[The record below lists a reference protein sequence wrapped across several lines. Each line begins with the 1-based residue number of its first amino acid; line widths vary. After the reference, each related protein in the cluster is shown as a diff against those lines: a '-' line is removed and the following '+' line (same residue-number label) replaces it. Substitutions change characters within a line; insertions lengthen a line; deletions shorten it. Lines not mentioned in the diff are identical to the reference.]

1 MKRIFVVLCIMS
13 LVLNQMAVPAG
24 KPMCRAQETQKKV
37 GAGSEVVFRG
47 DIFEITYRIDSA
59 WSGAYNASVSIK
71 NTGKNAI
78 ENWAL
83 LFYDEDEIK
92 NIWNGK
98 QVNNDCGLTMIKNAE
113 WNQDI
118 PANGSVNFGFTA
130 EYEDFI
136 CLPKSFALSTRKYK
150 VNAENY
156 TVKFIKDSDWV
167 SGYTARV
174 ELENH
179 SEAPIEDWEMEFTFP
194 YGIDNLW
201 GGTFSEKAENIF
213 CVRNS
218 GWNQNINKSQSVSFG
233 FSGAPGNIKED
244 LSSFTVYAYTTDVD
258 ETLDSDGDQ
267 LSNID
272 EIKIGTNPYQEDTD
286 GDNLSDYLEIV
297 HLGLN
302 PLKMDTDDNG
312 VMDGEEDTD
321 EDGLIN
327 LLEIKMGLEPWNQ
340 DTDYDGFADGEEVN
354 KYHTNPLKEDTDGDT
369 LLDGVETK
377 LGFSPIKQDT
387 DGNGIRD
394 DKEMKMQ
401 KVEEEITDDN
411 ENDGAIRKVDVKL
424 NVTGYA
430 EENTEIE
437 NVYGED
443 MLSSEVEGLVGVPVN
458 VTSSG
463 NFGQATI
470 TFHYDK
476 NKLGDTSEDD
486 LAIMWY
492 DKENDDYVIYDE
504 ESVLDKSKGTISYTT
519 THFSTYLVVNK
530 KKWYKIWKNELNYRT
545 SSYAKKNVDFVFTV
559 DASKSM
565 LGEEIKCTKAGL
577 KEFAFEKRGK
587 DRGCVIR
594 FSDTIEVLQKLTKSS
609 KKIKQAIDN
618 IDISKGGGTLKGL
631 KKAVSQFTSESY
643 QDIGNRKVVLL
654 ICDGNLTYDEELVDR
669 ARENGIA
676 ICSILIGENNEDILK
691 KMSKKTNGV
700 FRKISAASQMTDALM
715 DMQTQILGE
724 LNKKDS
730 DGDGLYDVYETTG
743 MLCANGKIVKTNA
756 HKKDSDGDNLGDGKE
771 MVPQKKKKVIFRKDT
786 GEYIE
791 AHYFTMKSNPLKKDS
806 DGDEYTDDVDKNPM
820 INDVKLI
827 GIRQDADFL
836 SIPLILTNAYGGN
849 QNWWQETDKEFA
861 DEGCGIIAASNLI
874 QYQNRKGKSVVY
886 ITSKEDYMVY
896 TDDLRKSFNYLPYF
910 GGTCGINLITG
921 MKRFFKKKN
930 LKYKVNLEP
939 AVFSKKYNQRDKML
953 RKLEKAVKKKN
964 PVIFSVGPTFPK
976 ETQQKQKVKMYESR
990 VNGSLINIKNTN
1002 KYVLMYNHYV
1012 ALTGILKDKQED
1024 TIYFQVSSEGKKYY
1038 VDYIDICNY
1047 VDFQKTEL
1055 TCDAIF
1061 MN

>member
-13 LVLNQMAVPAG
+13 MVLNQMAVPNG
-24 KPMCRAQETQKKV
+24 KLVCRAQETQKDV

-47 DIFEITYRIDSA
+47 DTFEITYRIDSA

-83 LFYDEDEIK
+83 LFYEEDEIK

-98 QVNNDCGLTMIKNAE
+98 EVNNDYELTMIKNVE

-118 PANGSVNFGFTA
+118 PVNGSVNFGFTA
-130 EYEDFI
+130 EYEDTI
-136 CLPKSFALSTRKYK
+136 CLPKSFGLSTRKYQ
-150 VNAENY
+150 VNSKDY
-156 TVKFIKDSDWV
+156 TVKFTKDSDWV

-174 ELENH
+174 ELKND
-179 SEAPIEDWEMEFTFP
+179 SEVTMEDWEMEFTFP

-201 GGTFSEKAENIF
+201 GGTFSEKAKNTF
-213 CVRNS
+213 YVRNS
-218 GWNQNINKSQSVSFG
+218 GWNQNVNIAQSVSFG
-233 FSGAPGNIKED
+233 FSGTPGNIKEE
-244 LSSFTVYAYTTDVD
+244 LSNYTVYAYTTDID

-321 EDGLIN
+321 EDGLTNI
-327 LLEIKMGLEPWNQ
+327 LEIKMGLEPWNQ

-369 LLDGVETK
+369 LLDGIEPK

-401 KVEEEITDDN
+401 KVEEEITGDN
-411 ENDGAIRKVDVKL
+411 ENDGAISKVDVKL

-443 MLSSEVEGLVGVPVN
+443 VLSSEVEGLVGVPVN

-476 NKLGDTSEDD
+476 NKLGNTSEDD

-492 DKENDDYVIYDE
+492 DEKNDDYVIYDE

-530 KKWYKIWKNELNYRT
+530 KKWYKVWKNELNYRT
-545 SSYAKKNVDFVFTV
+545 SSSKKKNVDFTFTV

-577 KEFAFEKRGK
+577 KEFVSEKRGK

-594 FSDTIEVLQKLTKSS
+594 FSDTVEVLQKLTKSS
-609 KKIKQAIDN
+609 KKIKQGIDD
-618 IDISKGGGTLKGL
+618 IDITKGGGTLEGIN
-631 KKAVSQFTSESY
+631 KAISQFTSAGY
-643 QDIGNRKVVLL
+643 KDIGNRKVILL

-669 ARENGIA
+669 AKKNEIA
-676 ICSILIGENNEDILK
+676 ICSILIGDDNEKIVK
-691 KMSKKTNGV
+691 RMSEETKGV
-700 FRKISAASQMTDALM
+700 FMKISAASQMTNALLE
-715 DMQTQILGE
+715 MQANILGK
-724 LNKKDS
+724 LSIKDS

-743 MLCANGKIVKTNA
+743 MLCSNGKIMKTNMA
-756 HKKDSDGDNLGDGKE
+756 KKDSDGDGVNDGKE
-771 MVPQKKKKVIFRKDT
+771 VCQKKKKVIFRKDT

-791 AHYFTMKSNPLKKDS
+791 AHYFTLKSNPLKKDS
-806 DGDEYTDDVDKNPM
+806 DGDEYTDDIDKRPM
-820 INDVKLI
+820 VNDVKLI
-827 GIRQDADFL
+827 GIRKDTDFL
-836 SIPLILTNAYGGN
+836 SIPLIIKKAYGGN
-849 QNWWQETDKEFA
+849 QNWWQETDKKFA

-874 QYQNRKGKSVVY
+874 QYQNRKGKKNVSEL
-886 ITSKEDYMVY
+886 TKRNYMAY
-896 TDDLRKSFNYLPYF
+896 TDDLKENFNYLPFF
-910 GGTCGINLITG
+910 GGTCGLNLIAG
-921 MKRFFKKKN
+921 MKRFLKKKN
-930 LKYKVNLEP
+930 LNYKLKLEP
-939 AVFSKKYNQRDKML
+939 AVFSEKSDRRKQMFNKMKKQL
-953 RKLEKAVKKKN
+953 RKKN
-964 PVIFSVGPTFPK
+964 PVIISVGPTLGKKIEDEEKVIMYAKSPK
-976 ETQQKQKVKMYESR
+976 D
-990 VNGSLINIKNTN
+990 SLIDLKNT
-1002 KYVLMYNHYV
+1002 KDTELLYNHYV
-1012 ALTGILKDKQED
+1012 TLTGILENEKEGN
-1024 TIYFQVSSEGKKYY
+1024 TYLQVSSWGKKYY
-1038 VDYIDICNY
+1038 VDYQDICNY
-1047 VDFQKTEL
+1047 VDQKKTSIV
-1055 TCDAIF
+1055 CDAIF